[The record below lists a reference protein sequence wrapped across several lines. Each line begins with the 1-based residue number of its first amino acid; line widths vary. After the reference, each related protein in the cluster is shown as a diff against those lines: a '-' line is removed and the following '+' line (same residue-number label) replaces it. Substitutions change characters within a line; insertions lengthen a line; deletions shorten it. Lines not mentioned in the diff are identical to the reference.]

1 MNKNAYA
8 GTGMIRYRT
17 DTECRNVNAGG
28 GIGLDTDA
36 QLRPPTPCL
45 PIFIRKLKEDPERC
59 HPRP

>member
-17 DTECRNVNAGG
+17 ETGCRNVNAGI
-28 GIGLDTDA
+28 GIGLDADA

-45 PIFIRKLKEDPERC
+45 PVVIRKLKEDPEPC
-59 HPRP
+59 HLRP